1 MLRETRIRIAEENR
15 LIYNGIGEDG
25 ELMLQGDDVDW
36 TNYTEAC
43 DAYELEHPYEEEE
56 DWKKDLDRD
65 TRKELRNESDAETI
79 TDEPSEDYPLG
90 GSLERYD
97 IERDRELT
105 E

>member
-1 MLRETRIRIAEENR
+1 MLRETRIKIAEENR

-56 DWKKDLDRD
+56 DH
-65 TRKELRNESDAETI
+65 
-79 TDEPSEDYPLG
+79 PSEDYPLG